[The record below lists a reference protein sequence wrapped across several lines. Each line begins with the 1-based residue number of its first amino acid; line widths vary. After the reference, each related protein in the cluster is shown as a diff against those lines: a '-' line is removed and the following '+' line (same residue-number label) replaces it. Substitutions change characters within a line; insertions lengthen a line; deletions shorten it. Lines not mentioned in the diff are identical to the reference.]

1 MTTTDRQGGSMSL
14 QDIRKDLENPDLS
27 GTQRKQAF
35 EHLRRWLRERP
46 DDAEAKE
53 LLAQHEGE
61 FGREA
66 ADMPMREGG
75 GEGFGALAEAEQ
87 RAKQSQ

>member
-1 MTTTDRQGGSMSL
+1 MTTTDRHGGPMSL
-14 QDIRKDLENPDLS
+14 QDIRNDLEKTDLS

-53 LLAQHEGE
+53 LLARHEGE

-66 ADMPMREGG
+66 ADMPIREAG
-75 GEGFGALAEAEQ
+75 GEGFGALAEAEEQ
-87 RAKQSQ
+87 AKRAQ

>member
-1 MTTTDRQGGSMSL
+1 MTTADRHGGPMSL
-14 QDIRKDLENPDLS
+14 HDIRNDLEKTDLS
-27 GTQRKQAF
+27 GTQRKQTF

-53 LLAQHEGE
+53 LLARHEGE

-66 ADMPMREGG
+66 ADMPIREAG
-75 GEGFGALAEAEQ
+75 GEGFGALAEAEEQ
-87 RAKQSQ
+87 AKRAQ

>member
-1 MTTTDRQGGSMSL
+1 MTTTDWQGGSMSL
-14 QDIRKDLENPDLS
+14 QDIRNDLENAELS

-53 LLAQHEGE
+53 LLAQHESE

-66 ADMPMREGG
+66 ADMPIRDAGG
-75 GEGFGALAEAEQ
+75 GFGALAEAEE
-87 RAKQSQ
+87 RAKQE

>member
-1 MTTTDRQGGSMSL
+1 MATTDSHGGSMSL
-14 QDIRKDLENPDLS
+14 QEIRNELEKTDLS

-53 LLAQHEGE
+53 LLARHEGE

-66 ADMPMREGG
+66 ADMPIRETG
-75 GEGFGALAEAEQ
+75 GEGFGALAEAEE
-87 RAKQSQ
+87 RAKKTE

>member
-1 MTTTDRQGGSMSL
+1 MTKTDWQGGSMSL
-14 QDIRKDLENPDLS
+14 QDIRNDLENTELS

-53 LLAQHEGE
+53 LLARHEAE
-61 FGREA
+61 VGREA
-66 ADMPMREGG
+66 ADMPMRQGG
-75 GEGFGALAEAEQ
+75 GEGFGALAEAEE
-87 RAKQSQ
+87 RAKQA

>member
-1 MTTTDRQGGSMSL
+1 MTTTDPHSGPMSL
-14 QDIRKDLENPDLS
+14 QDIRNDLERTDLS
-27 GTQRKQAF
+27 ATQRKQAF

-53 LLAQHEGE
+53 LLARHEGE

-66 ADMPMREGG
+66 ADMPMREAG
-75 GEGFGALAEAEQ
+75 GEGFGALAKAEEQ
-87 RAKQSQ
+87 AKRAQ

>member
-1 MTTTDRQGGSMSL
+1 MMTTDRHGGPMSL
-14 QDIRKDLENPDLS
+14 QDIRNDLEKTDLS
-27 GTQRKQAF
+27 GTQRKHAF

-53 LLAQHEGE
+53 LLARHEGE

-66 ADMPMREGG
+66 ADMPIREAG
-75 GEGFGALAEAEQ
+75 GEGFGALAEAEEQ
-87 RAKQSQ
+87 AKRAE

>member
-1 MTTTDRQGGSMSL
+1 MSL
-14 QDIRKDLENPDLS
+14 QDIRNDLERTDLS
-27 GTQRKQAF
+27 ATQRKHAF

-53 LLAQHEGE
+53 LLARHEGE

-66 ADMPMREGG
+66 ADMPMREAG
-75 GEGFGALAEAEQ
+75 GEGFGALAKAEEQ
-87 RAKQSQ
+87 AKRAQ